1 MLTVNDAITGRKAI
15 RAFTTTPVEHTTVE
29 AILDIARWAPSGVN
43 SQPWQVCVVT
53 GATKARLS
61 EQMLEARLQKQ
72 PENPDYRYYPQTWVE
87 PYRSRRLATGKA
99 LYEAMQITR
108 DDKTRQIQAWNN
120 NYHFFGAPVGL
131 FFLIDKAMEKGS
143 WVDMGMFIQNV
154 MLAARGF
161 GLETCPQAALA
172 EYPDIVRSILSL
184 LDALAVI
191 CGMALGYPDMT
202 LPVNQYRLSRAAV
215 ADFTR
220 WYD

>member
-1 MLTVNDAITGRKAI
+1 
-15 RAFTTTPVEHTTVE
+15 
-29 AILDIARWAPSGVN
+29 
-43 SQPWQVCVVT
+43 
-53 GATKARLS
+53 
-61 EQMLEARLQKQ
+61 
-72 PENPDYRYYPQTWVE
+72 
-87 PYRSRRLATGKA
+87 
-99 LYEAMQITR
+99 
-108 DDKTRQIQAWNN
+108 
-120 NYHFFGAPVGL
+120 
-131 FFLIDKAMEKGS
+131 
-143 WVDMGMFIQNV
+143 MGMFIQNV

-184 LDALAVI
+184 PDALAVI